1 MDIYLAQLPEE
12 AEAAPGAAWLLC
24 PFGPDFRLPEPPKEG
39 TLIFTDSIAYSGQRP
54 EDILQGKSA
63 LFACSAGLV
72 LDFQRPATL
81 EARRFVEALRHM
93 LPCPVACPPE
103 YAEGGPVFLPPL
115 VPHIPPETQLEPW
128 KGRDIWLD
136 LSPCPTGLLLTA
148 AGCREEPGA
157 IPPEPG
163 FGEEGL
169 LCHYRID
176 IPAQKEVR
184 FTLWRTRA
192 DLLALAQRPEV
203 GHCIALRQEWEG

>member
-12 AEAAPGAAWLLC
+12 AEAAPGAAWLVC

-39 TLIFTDSIAYSGQRP
+39 ILIFTDSIAYSGQRP
-54 EDILQGKSA
+54 ED
-63 LFACSAGLV
+63 
-72 LDFQRPATL
+72 
-81 EARRFVEALRHM
+81 M

-115 VPHIPPETQLEPW
+115 VPHIPPETQLGPW